1 MVYIRNEGRMK
12 KILHAW
18 EMVCPGDQRGPA
30 LDSNTFSG
38 TDSSNFE
45 GQIMMSAYAMQVW
58 NYSKDLNL
66 QPTIPKIALNQKI
79 IEST

>member
-1 MVYIRNEGRMK
+1 MAYS
-12 KILHAW
+12 
-18 EMVCPGDQRGPA
+18 GDQRGPA
-30 LDSNTFSG
+30 LDSNTLFSG
-38 TDSSNFE
+38 TGSFNSE

-66 QPTIPKIALNQKI
+66 QPTISKIALNQKI